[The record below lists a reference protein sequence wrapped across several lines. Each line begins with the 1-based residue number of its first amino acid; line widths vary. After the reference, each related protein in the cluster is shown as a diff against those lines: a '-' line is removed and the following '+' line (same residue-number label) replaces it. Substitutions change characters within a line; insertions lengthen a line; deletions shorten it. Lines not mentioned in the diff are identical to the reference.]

1 MSVVLAD
8 INDEAARL
16 GASAL
21 PGWDTLRVMGRILI
35 VEDEADLNDLI
46 ARQLRQEGHEV
57 YQAYDGL
64 AGLQTVE
71 STNPDLVILDWML
84 PKLDGLAVA
93 RRIRERHVVP
103 ILMLT
108 ARGEE
113 TDVVLG
119 LEVGADDYLTKPFR
133 IRELLA
139 RVRAILRRVELHRT
153 APVTAATSEIPAV
166 LEIGPITLSLEMR
179 TANIGDEELE
189 LTPKEFDLLTMFVQ
203 NPGRAFSRD
212 YLLERVWGDD
222 VFVTDRTVD
231 THVQRLRK
239 KLGDHA
245 DLIRTVW
252 GIGYK
257 LQREA

>member
-1 MSVVLAD
+1 MDTL
-8 INDEAARL
+8 IRGIE
-16 GASAL
+16 GAETRQGAVAL
-21 PGWDTLRVMGRILI
+21 PAWDTLRVMGRILI

-46 ARQLRQEGHEV
+46 ARQLRQEGHDV
-57 YQAYDGL
+57 LQAYDGL
-64 AGLQTVE
+64 TGLQTVE
-71 STNPDLVILDWML
+71 STAVDLVILDWML
-84 PKLDGLAVA
+84 PKLDGLVVA

-113 TDVVLG
+113 TDIVLG

-139 RVRAILRRVELHRT
+139 RVRAILRRVDLHRG
-153 APVTAATSEIPAV
+153 APAATAKEEPEV
-166 LEIGPITLSLEMR
+166 LQIGPITLSPAMR
-179 TANIGDEELE
+179 TARVGDEEID

-212 YLLERVWGDD
+212 YLLERIWGDD
-222 VFVTDRTVD
+222 VYVTDRTVD

-239 KLGDHA
+239 KLGDQA

-257 LQREA
+257 LQREG

>member
-139 RVRAILRRVELHRT
+139 RV
-153 APVTAATSEIPAV
+153 
-166 LEIGPITLSLEMR
+166 
-179 TANIGDEELE
+179 
-189 LTPKEFDLLTMFVQ
+189 
-203 NPGRAFSRD
+203 
-212 YLLERVWGDD
+212 
-222 VFVTDRTVD
+222 
-231 THVQRLRK
+231 
-239 KLGDHA
+239 
-245 DLIRTVW
+245 
-252 GIGYK
+252 
-257 LQREA
+257 

>member
-1 MSVVLAD
+1 
-8 INDEAARL
+8 
-16 GASAL
+16 
-21 PGWDTLRVMGRILI
+21 MGRILI
-35 VEDEADLNDLI
+35 VEDETDLNDLI

-57 YQAYDGL
+57 HQAYDGL
-64 AGLQTVE
+64 TGLETVE
-71 STNPDLVILDWML
+71 STGLDLVILDWML

-113 TDVVLG
+113 ADIVLG
-119 LEVGADDYLTKPFR
+119 LEVGADDYITKPFR

-139 RVRAILRRVELHRT
+139 RVRAILRRVELQRT
-153 APVTAATSEIPAV
+153 APIATDTASTAV
-166 LEIGPITLSLEMR
+166 LQIGQIRLSLDMR
-179 TANIGDEELE
+179 TAHIGDEEID
-189 LTPKEFDLLTMFVQ
+189 LTPKEFELLAMFVQ
-203 NPGRAFSRD
+203 HPGRAFSRD
-212 YLLERVWGDD
+212 YLLERIWGDD
-222 VFVTDRTVD
+222 VYVTDRTVD

-239 KLGDHA
+239 KLGDQA

-257 LQREA
+257 LQRES

>member
-1 MSVVLAD
+1 MMEVDGNRV
-8 INDEAARL
+8 RQ

-21 PGWDTLRVMGRILI
+21 PAWDTLQVMGRILV
-35 VEDEADLNDLI
+35 VEDEVDLNDLI

-57 YQAYDGL
+57 HQAYDGL
-64 AGLQTVE
+64 AGLQAVE
-71 STNPDLVILDWML
+71 STGLDLVILDWML
-84 PKLDGLAVA
+84 PKLDGLVVA

-113 TDVVLG
+113 TDIVLG

-139 RVRAILRRVELHRT
+139 RVRAILRRVELHKT
-153 APVTAATSEIPAV
+153 APAAAPATAPALLQV
-166 LEIGPITLSLEMR
+166 GQISLSLEMR
-179 TANIGDEELE
+179 TAKVGDEELD

-212 YLLERVWGDD
+212 FLLERVWGDE

-239 KLGDHA
+239 KLGDQA

-257 LQREA
+257 LQREV

>member
-1 MSVVLAD
+1 
-8 INDEAARL
+8 
-16 GASAL
+16 
-21 PGWDTLRVMGRILI
+21 MGCILV
-35 VEDEADLNDLI
+35 VEDETDLNDLI

-57 YQAYDGL
+57 HQVYDGQ
-64 AGLQTVE
+64 AAVQIVE
-71 STNPDLVILDWML
+71 STRFDLVILDWML
-84 PKLDGLAVA
+84 PKLDGLTVA

-103 ILMLT
+103 IMMLT

-113 TDVVLG
+113 TDIVLG

-139 RVRAILRRVELHRT
+139 RVRAILRRVELDNT
-153 APVTAATSEIPAV
+153 VSAAAPAV
-166 LEIGPITLSLEMR
+166 QSSDLAIGPVSMSLEMR
-179 TANIGDEELE
+179 VARIEGEELD

-203 NPGRAFSRD
+203 HPGRAFSRD
-212 YLLERVWGDD
+212 YLLERIWGDD

-257 LQREA
+257 LQRTSDAPSAPGDT